1 MKTERVQSNTN
12 FGNFYR
18 IPNTHENAKFINEQ
32 LVPAMEKFEYPH
44 LISSDRMPTANKIF
58 EFFSDIAEQNGG
70 SLNWL
75 KNHARRYN
83 VEMPVDNHEMITLT
97 TGLQDA
103 IKMKNCEINLLCKTL
118 KNYLGMTAKML
129 FGIKSKAYIPGEPRY
144 IEDIRSLTG
153 TYNKQATF
161 FDKFLEKNNAVKIN
175 NCEELTSAM
184 INEVSALKN

>member
-1 MKTERVQSNTN
+1 MRTKRIQSNTN

-58 EFFSDIAEQNGG
+58 EFFNDIAEQHGG

-83 VEMPVDNHEMITLT
+83 VDMPVDNHEMLT
-97 TGLQDA
+97 MVTGTQDA
-103 IKMKNCEINLLCKTL
+103 IKMNKFEIKLLGETL
-118 KNYLGMTAKML
+118 KSYLGVTAKML

-153 TYNKQATF
+153 TYNKQATL

-184 INEVSALKN
+184 LKEIKTKI